1 MIRLLRFLRENGLY
15 VLVTHV
21 AGRIC
26 GLPRN
31 WLLARK
37 LGVKKIH
44 IGPGALLRGLSCIRM
59 GEDFSAQQALWLEA
73 IAHFNE
79 QTFSPRIVIGEQV
92 RVSHY
97 VHIAATHLVEIG
109 DSVLLGSMVVI
120 IDHNH
125 GSYSGDHS
133 SPLRA
138 PTLRQLESSLKVV
151 IGRNV
156 WLGDSV
162 VVTPGSTI
170 GEGSVIGANSVVI
183 GEIPPFC
190 IAVGVPATVRK
201 TYNFGSKKW
210 SSIE

>member
-1 MIRLLRFLRENGLY
+1 
-15 VLVTHV
+15 
-21 AGRIC
+21 
-26 GLPRN
+26 
-31 WLLARK
+31 
-37 LGVKKIH
+37 
-44 IGPGALLRGLSCIRM
+44 M